1 MKVSAFTFIK
11 NGQILGYPFIESIN
25 SILSIVDEFI
35 INIGESED
43 DTLELIQAIDSNKI
57 RIIKSIWNPN
67 MQDRGYVYGQQKMI
81 AQFNCTGDWAFY
93 IEGDEVYDE
102 DDLEK
107 IEKSMKLH
115 LNDSNVEALIFDFY
129 HFYGNTNSILNSPGW
144 YRSEARIIK
153 NSMKTHLNDPNVEA
167 LVVNFKH
174 FYGNANSVLDS
185 PGWYRTEARI
195 IKNSIRSYA
204 PDGLFWLVLGS
215 NKKGRYPK
223 AKKTGAT
230 CYHYGWVR
238 SEKQMNLK
246 SSKVQKYWGG
256 KSVKINYSQ
265 MDQSII
271 KEFKGSHPKVVQN
284 WLPKE
289 DGVYKVS
296 ESYNA
301 SLKQKKH
308 QLMIKIENILGLDLS
323 KKHYKLL
330 K

>member
-93 IEGDEVYDE
+93 IEGDEVYHE
-102 DDLEK
+102 GDLKK
-107 IEKSMKLH
+107 IKDSMRLH
-115 LNDSNVEALIFDFY
+115 LNNPNVEALIFDYY
-129 HFYGNTNSILNSPGW
+129 HFYGNANSYLDSPGW

-153 NSMKTHLNDPNVEA
+153 NSL
-167 LVVNFKH
+167 
-174 FYGNANSVLDS
+174 
-185 PGWYRTEARI
+185 RT
-195 IKNSIRSYA
+195 YA
-204 PDGLFWLVLGS
+204 PDGLFWLVLEE

-223 AKKTGAT
+223 AKHTGAN

-238 SEKQMNLK
+238 SEAEMNLK
-246 SSKVQKYWGG
+246 STKVQKYWG
-256 KSVKINYSQ
+256 KEPVKIDYSNI
-265 MDQSII
+265 DQSII
-271 KEFKGSHPKVVQN
+271 YEFKGTHPKVIQE

-289 DGVYKVS
+289 SGVFQAKK
-296 ESYNA
+296 SYVKTNKEKRHA
-301 SLKQKKH
+301 A
-308 QLMIKIENILGLDLS
+308 MIKFENLFGIDLS
-323 KKHYKLL
+323 NKHYKLV
-330 K
+330 